1 LFSNIEL
8 ALLICLVGYLF
19 AKVGTFLCTRTI
31 DTCVVLGKSSPY
43 EYLFF
48 LHIAPIGQT
57 IKQIK
62 MITFMTLKS
71 IDCFILPLTVAYINR
86 EELVC

>member
-1 LFSNIEL
+1 
-8 ALLICLVGYLF
+8 VGYLF

-57 IKQIK
+57 YQADKDDNFHDIEVYRLFHIA
-62 MITFMTLKS
+62 S
-71 IDCFILPLTVAYINR
+71 DCGIY
-86 EELVC
+86 